1 MRLDS
6 ELKSPK
12 TRESRKGSKFT
23 KINTEGEWLWVFRR
37 LLNSKDPEVV
47 LSRLGT
53 ISLGSKNT
61 QYEKDIASSFRQK
74 LIEELRVPLIL
85 LEHGEQSLK
94 QAACGVFRKMAGLE
108 MRSVHEVAVKQR
120 EKPTLV
126 DLAKA
131 GVFSGNTMDIPLVYG
146 LATLGYVKYSS
157 EELDDFWLAI
167 RRYTEILNG
176 MDNDRYQVICR
187 SDLTNLKVS
196 GEKLSEIN
204 QLLISM
210 GLVIASDSGGRLVA
224 VENLITLFTLEK
236 YIKADGFKDTL
247 IIGGPGTG
255 KSHGEIT
262 AGRIK
267 GVISLA
273 NKIASEIGEKAGCP
287 YGSYAMFSYAGAI
300 IRGKEKIEP
309 THVDEIGAFSLKEW
323 AGLLRHR
330 SADLLNPYYKN
341 RPLTLM
347 GDDLQQVSF
356 TGRGLILHSI
366 IRELGLTY
374 PKAVCRRIKNGLPQ
388 TEDLRN
394 LYDELMAAR
403 IANNP
408 EALKNA
414 LLKPRRGVYRMAE
427 EYLYKKAEEIENG
440 EVLVLATTNKQCDA
454 FTKHFLDSKGVK
466 CEYDVLSSF
475 AFLTAPEGTRVLA
488 ECTENS
494 SIDGAYN
501 RMRAV
506 ATMHNGTWS
515 FSAQCQEPSFYRP
528 RYATTVFSS
537 QGLTADHVVL
547 LETKTTS
554 IEVLFTAATRHR
566 KSFSLVG
573 ELPSKVCQAP
583 EINNFDELRKI
594 KTWASCVLK

>member
-23 KINTEGEWLWVFRR
+23 KINTYGEWLWVFQR
-37 LLNSKDPEVV
+37 LLKSKDPEIV
-47 LSRLGT
+47 LRRFGT
-53 ISLGSKNT
+53 LSLGSKNT
-61 QYEKDIASSFRQK
+61 QYEKDIAAGFRQK
-74 LIEELRVPLIL
+74 LIDELRVPSIL

-94 QAACGVFRKMAGLE
+94 QSACGIFNKMAGLE
-108 MRSVHEVAVKQR
+108 MRSLREVAVKPR
-120 EKPTLV
+120 EKPRLV

-146 LATLGYVKYSS
+146 LAALGYINYSS

-176 MDNDRYQVICR
+176 MDSDRYQVICR
-187 SDLTNLKVS
+187 SDITNLKVS

-210 GLVIASDSGGRLVA
+210 GLIIASDSGGRLVA
-224 VENLITLFTLEK
+224 VENLSTLFMLEK
-236 YIKADGFKDTL
+236 YIKADGFRESL

-255 KSHGEIT
+255 KSYGEIN

-273 NKIASEIGEKAGCP
+273 NKIASDIGEKANCP

-300 IRGKEKIEP
+300 IKGKEKIEP

-323 AGLLRHR
+323 AGLLKHR

-341 RPLTLM
+341 KPLTLM

-366 IRELGLTY
+366 IRELGITY
-374 PKAVCRRIKNGLPQ
+374 QKAICRRIKTGLPQ

-394 LYDELMAAR
+394 LYDELMSAR

-408 EALKNA
+408 EALKTA
-414 LLKPRRGVYRMAE
+414 LSKPRRGVYHMTE

-466 CEYDVLSSF
+466 CEYNVLSSF

-506 ATMHNGTWS
+506 ATMHNGTWC

-566 KSFSLVG
+566 KTFSFVG

-594 KTWASCVLK
+594 KTWASCTFQ

>member
-12 TRESRKGSKFT
+12 TRNSRNGSKFT
-23 KINTEGEWLWVFRR
+23 KINTEGEWLWVFQR
-37 LLNSKDPEVV
+37 LLKSKDPEVV
-47 LSRLGT
+47 LHRLGT
-53 ISLGSKNT
+53 VSLGSKNT
-61 QYEKDIASSFRQK
+61 QYEKDIAATFRQK
-74 LIEELRVPLIL
+74 LIDELRVPSIL

-94 QAACGVFRKMAGLE
+94 QAACGIFRKMAGLE
-108 MRSVHEVAVKQR
+108 MRSLHELVKPR
-120 EKPTLV
+120 DKHNLV

-146 LATLGYVKYSS
+146 LISLGLIDWSV
-157 EELDDFWLAI
+157 EELDTFWLAI

-187 SDLTNLKVS
+187 ADTTNLQIS
-196 GEKLSEIN
+196 ADKLSEIN

-210 GLVIASDSGGRLVA
+210 KLIIASDSGGRLAA
-224 VENLITLFTLEK
+224 VENVLTLITLEK

-255 KSHGEIT
+255 KSYGEIN

-273 NKIASEIGEKAGCP
+273 NKIAIDIGGKAHCP
-287 YGSYAMFSYAGAI
+287 AGSYAMFNYTGAI
-300 IRGKEKIEP
+300 IKGEEKTEP

-323 AGLLRHR
+323 AGLLKHR
-330 SADLLNPYYKN
+330 SADLLNPYYKVH
-341 RPLTLM
+341 PITLM

-374 PKAVCRRIKNGLPQ
+374 PKAICRRIKNGLPQ

-394 LYDELMAAR
+394 LYDELMSAR

-414 LLKPRRGVYRMAE
+414 LSKPRRGVYRMTE

-440 EVLVLATTNKQCDA
+440 EVLVLATTNKQCDT

-466 CEYDVLSSF
+466 CEYNVLSSF

-506 ATMHNGTWS
+506 ATMHNGTWY
-515 FSAQCQEPSFYRP
+515 FSERCQEPSFYRP

-566 KSFSLVG
+566 KTFSFVG

-594 KTWASCVLK
+594 KTWTSCTFQ

>member
-1 MRLDS
+1 MRLNS

-23 KINTEGEWLWVFRR
+23 KINTYGEWLWVFQR
-37 LLNSKDPEVV
+37 LLKSSDPEIV
-47 LSRLGT
+47 LRRFGT
-53 ISLGSKNT
+53 LSLGSKNT
-61 QYEKDIASSFRQK
+61 QYEKDIAADFRQK
-74 LIEELRVPLIL
+74 LIDELRVPSIL

-94 QAACGVFRKMAGLE
+94 QAACGIFNKMAGLE
-108 MRSVHEVAVKQR
+108 MRSLREVAVKPR
-120 EKPTLV
+120 EKPKLV
-126 DLAKA
+126 ALAKA

-146 LATLGYVKYSS
+146 LAALGYINYSS

-167 RRYTEILNG
+167 RRYAEILNG
-176 MDNDRYQVICR
+176 MDSDRYQVICR
-187 SDLTNLKVS
+187 SDITNLKVS

-210 GLVIASDSGGRLVA
+210 GLIIASDSGGRLVA
-224 VENLITLFTLEK
+224 VENLSTLFMLEK
-236 YIKADGFKDTL
+236 YIKADGFRESL

-273 NKIASEIGEKAGCP
+273 NKIASDIGEKANCP
-287 YGSYAMFSYAGAI
+287 YGSYAMFSYSGAI
-300 IRGKEKIEP
+300 IKGKEKIEP

-323 AGLLRHR
+323 SGLLRHR

-341 RPLTLM
+341 KPLTLM

-374 PKAVCRRIKNGLPQ
+374 PKAMCRRIKSDLPQ
-388 TEDLRN
+388 TEDLRS
-394 LYDELMAAR
+394 LYDELMSSR

-408 EALKNA
+408 EALKKA
-414 LLKPRRGVYRMAE
+414 LSKPRRGVYHLEE
-427 EYLYKKAEEIENG
+427 EYLYGKAKEIENG

-454 FTKHFLDSKGVK
+454 FTKHFLDRKGVK
-466 CEYDVLSSF
+466 CEYDVISSF
-475 AFLTAPEGTRVLA
+475 AFLTAPEGTQVLA

-501 RMRAV
+501 RMRAI
-506 ATMHNGTWS
+506 ATMRNGYWS
-515 FSAQCQEPSFYRP
+515 FDKQCQEPSFYRP

-547 LETKTTS
+547 LPTNSTS

-566 KSFSLVG
+566 KTFSIVG
-573 ELPSKVCQAP
+573 ELPCKVIPAP

-594 KTWASCVLK
+594 QTWSSCVIK

>member
-12 TRESRKGSKFT
+12 TRESRKGLKFT
-23 KINTEGEWLWVFRR
+23 KINTYGEWLWVFQR
-37 LLNSKDPEVV
+37 LLKSKDPEIV
-47 LSRLGT
+47 LRRFGT
-53 ISLGSKNT
+53 LSLGSKNT
-61 QYEKDIASSFRQK
+61 QYEKDIAAGFRQK
-74 LIEELRVPLIL
+74 LIDELRVPSIL

-94 QAACGVFRKMAGLE
+94 QSACGIFNKMAGLE
-108 MRSVHEVAVKQR
+108 MLSLREVAVKPR
-120 EKPTLV
+120 EKPKLV

-146 LATLGYVKYSS
+146 LSALGYINYSS

-176 MDNDRYQVICR
+176 MDSDRYQVICR
-187 SDLTNLKVS
+187 SDITNLRVS

-210 GLVIASDSGGRLVA
+210 GLIIASDSGGRLVA
-224 VENLITLFTLEK
+224 VENLSTLFMLEK
-236 YIKADGFKDTL
+236 YIKADGFRESL

-255 KSHGEIT
+255 KSYGEIT

-273 NKIASEIGEKAGCP
+273 NKIASDIGEKANCP

-300 IRGKEKIEP
+300 IKGKEKIKP
-309 THVDEIGAFSLKEW
+309 THVDEVGAFSLKEW
-323 AGLLRHR
+323 SGLLKHR
-330 SADLLNPYYKN
+330 STDLLNPYYKDK
-341 RPLTLM
+341 PLTLM

-374 PKAVCRRIKNGLPQ
+374 PKAICRRIKNDLPQ

-394 LYDELMAAR
+394 LYDELMSAR

-414 LLKPRRGVYRMAE
+414 LSKPRRGVYHMTE

-466 CEYDVLSSF
+466 CEYDILSSF

-506 ATMHNGTWS
+506 ATMHNGYWS
-515 FSAQCQEPSFYRP
+515 FDKQCQEPSFYRP

-566 KSFSLVG
+566 KTFSFVG

-594 KTWASCVLK
+594 KTWASCTFQ

>member
-1 MRLDS
+1 MRLES
-6 ELKSPK
+6 ELESPK
-12 TRESRKGSKFT
+12 TRKNRNGDRFT
-23 KINTEGEWLWVFRR
+23 KINSEGEWLWLFQR
-37 LLNSKDPEVV
+37 LLKSKDPEVV
-47 LSRLGT
+47 LHRFGT
-53 ISLGSKNT
+53 VSLGSKNT
-61 QYEKDIASSFRQK
+61 QYESDIAADFRHNM
-74 LIEELRVPLIL
+74 INELRVPAIL

-94 QAACGVFRKMAGLE
+94 QAACGIFRKMVSFE
-108 MRSVHEVAVKQR
+108 MRSLHEAVKSR

-131 GVFSGNTMDIPLVYG
+131 GIFSGNTMDIPLVYG
-146 LATLGYVKYSS
+146 LVTLGYVNYSL
-157 EELDDFWLAI
+157 EALDDFWLAI

-176 MDNDRYQVICR
+176 MDDDRYQVICR
-187 SDLTNLKVS
+187 ADLTKLKVS

-204 QLLISM
+204 QLLIKM
-210 GLVIASDSGGRLVA
+210 GLIIASDAGGRLVA
-224 VENLITLFTLEK
+224 VENLLTLFTLEK

-262 AGRIK
+262 SGRIK

-273 NKIASEIGEKAGCP
+273 NKIASEIGEKANCP
-287 YGSYAMFSYAGAI
+287 YGSYAMFSYSGVVF
-300 IRGKEKIEP
+300 KDKVKVEP

-323 AGLLRHR
+323 AGLMKYR

-341 RPLTLM
+341 QPLTLM

-366 IRELGLTY
+366 IRELGLKY
-374 PKAVCRRIKNGLPQ
+374 PKAVCKRIREGLPQ
-388 TEDLRN
+388 TEDLRS
-394 LYDELMAAR
+394 LYDELMSAR
-403 IANNP
+403 VANNP

-414 LLKPRRGVYRMAE
+414 LSKPRRGVYHMTE
-427 EYLYKKAEEIENG
+427 EYLYGKAEEIENG
-440 EVLVLATTNKQCDA
+440 EVLVLAATNKQCDE

-506 ATMHNGTWS
+506 ATMHNGSWW
-515 FSAQCQEPSFYRP
+515 FSEQCQNPSFYRP

-547 LETKTTS
+547 LPTKATS

-573 ELPSKVCQAP
+573 ELPGKVLPAP

-594 KTWASCVLK
+594 KTWSSCVFK